1 MLVQCHGSVII
12 HALDIFFL
20 FDLLKVCRTESPA
33 RIHAV
38 NRAMPV
44 LLRVSIRCHQRLV
57 LCRYVHHLVL
67 LLGLEE
73 GGALS
78 INLGQIDSPHSLDFT
93 VFIHLVNRLEQTNSL
108 IDVFALLLKLLLVFL
123 SGFNLFLLYL
133 LLRLYKPIILE
144 GNRRE
149 HDDGQCGVHEDDDD
163 VELPERAGLDRLFDP
178 PDRIVPFLAL
188 EAKLLQ
194 PIGRVLHP
202 VHAEDGDEED
212 EQLEEGNDRVANV
225 VRPDL
230 DRQELPVLHLVQV
243 LPLLLCQLHVR
254 LVVLQRRVCVSQL
267 HVNDRD
273 TLVLLVL
280 LSALALHLGEVLLG
294 GAAAIGLLTCRQVRE
309 LVIGN
314 RRLGSAIAMRYL

>member
-1 MLVQCHGSVII
+1 MHVQCHGSVII

-33 RIHAV
+33 SINAV
-38 NRAMPV
+38 NRAIPV

-78 INLGQIDSPHSLDFT
+78 INPGQIDTFPDSPPALDFT

-108 IDVFALLLKLLLVFL
+108 IDVFALLLKLLLAFL
-123 SGFNLFLLYL
+123 IGFNLFLLYL

-149 HDDGQCGVHEDDDD
+149 HDDGQCGVHKDDDD

-243 LPLLLCQLHVR
+243 LPLLLCQLHAR
-254 LVVLQRRVCVSQL
+254 LMVLLRRVCASQR
-267 HVNDRD
+267 HVND
-273 TLVLLVL
+273 
-280 LSALALHLGEVLLG
+280 
-294 GAAAIGLLTCRQVRE
+294 
-309 LVIGN
+309 
-314 RRLGSAIAMRYL
+314 

>member
-1 MLVQCHGSVII
+1 M
-12 HALDIFFL
+12 
-20 FDLLKVCRTESPA
+20 
-33 RIHAV
+33 
-38 NRAMPV
+38 
-44 LLRVSIRCHQRLV
+44 RLA

-73 GGALS
+73 GGALT
-78 INLGQIDSPHSLDFT
+78 IDHGQINTSPDGSLVFDSTIL
-93 VFIHLVNRLEQTNSL
+93 IYLVNRLKQTDSFIN
-108 IDVFALLLKLLLVFL
+108 IFALLFKLLLVFL
-123 SGFNLFLLYL
+123 SGLNLFLLCL
-133 LLRLYKPIILE
+133 FLRLDKPIILE

-163 VELPERAGLDRLFDP
+163 MELPERARLDRFFDP

-188 EAKLLQ
+188 KAELLK

-225 VRPDL
+225 VCPDL

-243 LPLLLCQLHVR
+243 LPLFLRQLHVR
-254 LVVLQRRVCVSQL
+254 LVVLQRGMRASQL

-273 TLVLLVL
+273 ALVLLVL
-280 LSALALHLGEVLLG
+280 FSTLALHLVEVLLG
-294 GAAAIGLLTCRQVRE
+294 GAAAVSLLTCLQVRE
-309 LVIGN
+309 SIIVHLRRIDSTLIILHLV
-314 RRLGSAIAMRYL
+314 